1 MPSIKSLDNINTS
14 SDLYGYDDVLMNF
27 IKLYESGNFPKVSLV
42 TGEKGIGKFTL
53 VFHLIIY
60 IFSKIYKQ
68 PYDLDKK
75 SIDESNLILSK
86 FNSKTFQNFV
96 YFPNE
101 DKNKLS
107 IEKVREIKKDLN
119 NSTLDNNPR
128 FIVFDDVELLNNN
141 VVNSLLKMI
150 EEPNNNNY
158 FILINNKRN
167 KLVETLKS
175 RSIETKIFLN
185 IDQKNSILKK
195 ILDNHDIDDNF
206 ILNYSYL
213 ASPGMFIKYYYILSK
228 IGTELN
234 TPIYELTSKL
244 LDKYKKEKEE
254 IYIDCIKFFLEIKYN
269 DINLFKKQNI
279 ISLLKLKNDIFKI
292 LNDYKRFNLT
302 NNSVLNILKNSI
314 I

>member
-128 FIVFDDVELLNNN
+128 FIVFDDAELLNNN

-150 EEPNNNNY
+150 EEPGNNNFY
-158 FILINNKRN
+158 ILINNRRN
-167 KLVETLKS
+167 KLIETLKS

-185 IDQKNSILKK
+185 LEQKNLILKK
-195 ILDNHDIDDNF
+195 ILDNHDINDNF
-206 ILNYSYL
+206 ILNYSHL
-213 ASPGMFIKYYYILSK
+213 ASPGMFIRYNYILNEIDTK
-228 IGTELN
+228 LN
-234 TPIYELTSKL
+234 TSLYDLTSKML
-244 LDKYKKEKEE
+244 EKYKKEKKE
-254 IYIDCIKFFLEIKYN
+254 IYIESIKFFLEIKYSN
-269 DINLFKKQNI
+269 INLFKKQNI
-279 ISLLKLKNDIFKI
+279 ITLLKLKNDIFKI
-292 LNDYKRFNLT
+292 LYEYKRFNLT
-302 NNSVLNILKNSI
+302 NNSVLNIVKNSI